1 MYIYSICIY
10 TVYIYIYIYM
20 YIYSIYI
27 YIQYIYIY
35 TYIIDIM
42 QFCCYRPGCSTP
54 AASGAS
60 EPSDLR
66 WDDGK
71 SMVKH
76 LFLWVIS
83 HGELLVITRGYM
95 YYIYIYVHYD

>member
-10 TVYIYIYIYM
+10 TVYIYMYIYTVYIYIY
-20 YIYSIYI
+20 S
-27 YIQYIYIY
+27 IYIY

-95 YYIYIYVHYD
+95 YYIYICAL